1 MGEWEQ
7 LPLSVDETAGNTALS
22 QIIEMF
28 KTLYDFMENTKLFL
42 YDGFELSLLDCIL
55 AVSICLTFISFVTDF
70 KDVDSGY
77 ENNDGDYYDYDDED

>member
-7 LPLSVDETAGNTALS
+7 LPLPMETAGNTALS

-28 KTLYDFMENTKLFL
+28 KTLYGFMENTKLFL

-77 ENNDGDYYDYDDED
+77 GNNDGDYYDYDDED

>member
-7 LPLSVDETAGNTALS
+7 LPLPTETAGNTALN

-28 KTLYDFMENTKLFL
+28 KSLYNLMENTKLFL

-55 AVSICLTFISFVTDF
+55 AVSICLTFISFVTGF
-70 KDVDSGY
+70 KDIDSGY
-77 ENNDGDYYDYDDED
+77 GTDDGDYYDYEDEE